1 MTVNKISNQ
10 QIRQILK
17 KCSMMDLKRYW
28 GNDQRYIIKAL
39 EEALRKKIDKQL
51 AKEISKKQVLC

>member
-1 MTVNKISNQ
+1 MATKILVTVVLFVAATALSFVIGPAMKGISDAVNKISNQ

-28 GNDQRYIIKAL
+28 GK
-39 EEALRKKIDKQL
+39 
-51 AKEISKKQVLC
+51 